1 MLQRV
6 PTAFAQVKPSN
17 TAENLLNEIRQLI
30 YNSYQQNSRVLH
42 TFVPNKYFINTK
54 YFKLLDIS
62 LENFIFSKFFDSEF
76 SFVEMWL
83 TDKNF

>member
-6 PTAFAQVKPSN
+6 PIAFAQVKPSN
-17 TAENLLNEIRQLI
+17 TAENLLNKIRQLI
-30 YNSYQQNSRVLH
+30 YNSYQHSRVLH